1 MDKVRHNHIHT
12 NDEYWWRYCFFGGV
26 STTAVILV
34 LGNTMGFSGDE
45 KSWFDELVKLLLH
58 AHIGH
63 HGEAVYGVD
72 CQKRSSVLFTI
83 ILILTFFWVDFR
95 WMWVGWDV
103 DPVCINAVSDVV
115 LVRAQRLF

>member
-72 CQKRSSVLFTI
+72 CQKRSSVLFTTDLDI
-83 ILILTFFWVDFR
+83 FLGGFSLDVGAGMSILSV
-95 WMWVGWDV
+95 
-103 DPVCINAVSDVV
+103 
-115 LVRAQRLF
+115 